1 MNSRMTPID
10 ARTAGL
16 SRDGSRM
23 TAGIGKALH
32 PICPEEGSGAP

>member
-1 MNSRMTPID
+1 MNSRLTPID
-10 ARTAGL
+10 ARIARL

-23 TAGIGKALH
+23 AVGIGKALH

>member
-1 MNSRMTPID
+1 MNNRLTSID
-10 ARTAGL
+10 ARIASV

-32 PICPEEGSGAP
+32 PTCPEEGTGAP

>member
-1 MNSRMTPID
+1 MNSRLTPID
-10 ARTAGL
+10 ARTASV
-16 SRDGSRM
+16 SRDGSRL